1 MSLTPPSSFPSFCPL
16 IFPLFFF
23 VSFHSYLFLVFPYVR
38 YLHIQ
43 MTTTDDRDRDGNI
56 SNGSTH
62 IMISRHSAFGSF
74 SLIRKS
80 VTAMLWP
87 LWLFSVTCW
96 LPFRHE
102 DFFFFFFSFLKIERK
117 KKMYIFSSA
126 QLPAVFF
133 MTASY
138 KMKTKLLPR
147 FCESMGDQILSLFC
161 VYCSTRRSRMGVLL
175 GCMTRLLGYFLS
187 AVFLCYLLVRH
198 WDKLLF
204 YPSFCLCLVSL
215 FIRDYA
221 AFCLSFLLATYF
233 SLPSIVQSCNQW
245 YE

>member
-102 DFFFFFFSFLKIERK
+102 DFFFFFLKNWK
-117 KKMYIFSSA
+117 KKKRC
-126 QLPAVFF
+126 
-133 MTASY
+133 T
-138 KMKTKLLPR
+138 
-147 FCESMGDQILSLFC
+147 
-161 VYCSTRRSRMGVLL
+161 
-175 GCMTRLLGYFLS
+175 YFLPLS
-187 AVFLCYLLVRH
+187 SQLCSSWRHLTKWKQNCYHDFVNRWVIKFFLFFVFIVRLDAAEWECY
-198 WDKLLF
+198 WDAW
-204 YPSFCLCLVSL
+204 PGCW
-215 FIRDYA
+215 
-221 AFCLSFLLATYF
+221 ATFSPLYF
-233 SLPSIVQSCNQW
+233 FVICW
-245 YE
+245 